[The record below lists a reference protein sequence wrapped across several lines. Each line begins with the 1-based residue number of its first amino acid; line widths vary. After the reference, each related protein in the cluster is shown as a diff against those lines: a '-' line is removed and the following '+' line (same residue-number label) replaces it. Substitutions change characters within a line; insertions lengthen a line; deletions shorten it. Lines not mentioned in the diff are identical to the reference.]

1 MAKNSNLPQENLNNI
16 PAEKVRKMLSEL
28 SELRKLPKVQTDVE
42 CQQRID
48 QYFQFCEERGIR
60 PGVEGLSMALG
71 VSRQTLWAWKGG
83 CKCSEKR
90 TEIIQ
95 TATQFIQTYIEQAF
109 LSGSINP
116 VSGIFLMKA
125 WGAWQDANSIEISV
139 NRGEQ
144 VISADNLREIS
155 LRYHNDVEQTMLP
168 VNDDSAL
175 GDSVFETELPTE

>member
-1 MAKNSNLPQENLNNI
+1 MSKNTNLPQENLNNI

-28 SELRKLPKVQTDVE
+28 SELRKLPKVQTDAE

-48 QYFQFCEERGIR
+48 QYFQFCEERGLR
-60 PGVEGLSMALG
+60 PGVEGLSLSLG
-71 VSRQTLWAWKGG
+71 VSRQTLWSWKNG
-83 CKCSEKR
+83 CKCSERR
-90 TEIIQ
+90 TELIQ
-95 TATQFIQTYIEQAF
+95 SATQFITMFIEQAF
-109 LSGSINP
+109 LSGNLNP

-125 WGAWQDANSIEISV
+125 WAGWQDANSIEISV

-168 VNDDSAL
+168 VNDYSAL
-175 GDSVFETELPTE
+175 GASDYETELPTE

>member
-48 QYFQFCEERGIR
+48 QYFQFCEERAIR
-60 PGVEGLSMALG
+60 PGIEGLSLSLG
-71 VSRQTLWAWKGG
+71 VSRQTLWGWKSG

-109 LSGSINP
+109 LSGCINP

-125 WGAWQDANSIEISV
+125 WGDWKDSNTVEISV
-139 NRGEQ
+139 NRESF
-144 VISADNLREIS
+144 ISSDTINEIS
-155 LRYHNDVEQTMLP
+155 LRYHDDIEQNQLP
-168 VNDDSAL
+168 VDYSAISNS
-175 GDSVFETELPTE
+175 DFETELPSD